1 MFARRP
7 INSRNGHYVI
17 DGLDGLGD
25 MTIFFGIFVIANEL
39 IGQKKVDIYM
49 PPSSSLDCRV
59 RVWWHTTLHCITG
72 TRWVQQ
78 RSVAALY
85 RFGNVFLLIVS

>member
-1 MFARRP
+1 VFARRP
-7 INSRNGHYVI
+7 IYSRNGHYVI

-25 MTIFFGIFVIANEL
+25 MPISFGISVIANEL
-39 IGQKKVDIYM
+39 IGQTKVDIYM
-49 PPSSSLDCRV
+49 PPHPLWIAAFESGGIK
-59 RVWWHTTLHCITG
+59 TLHCITG

-78 RSVAALY
+78 RSVAVLY